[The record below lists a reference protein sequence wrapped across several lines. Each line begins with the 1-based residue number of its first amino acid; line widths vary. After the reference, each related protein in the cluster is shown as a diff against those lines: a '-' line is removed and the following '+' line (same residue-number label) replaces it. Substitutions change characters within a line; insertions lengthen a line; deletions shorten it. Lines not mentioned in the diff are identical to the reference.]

1 MPRLLACHEIR
12 HQCAVPRLPRTS
24 ARRPARPRELRRF
37 FATARLHLRCSAP
50 WYRDGSPSTWPRSNG
65 SPGSIG
71 RPHRAHKT
79 PPSATF
85 RAQPFRNAL
94 CLAPASK
101 AWGQWFE
108 PRTAHFS
115 RLRRMT
121 KAEELGRGGRLRG
134 GAAGELV
141 AAAYA
146 AESAHGPR
154 LAHGLSLADLAHA
167 VALVEGGDLAGDD
180 ARALL
185 RGLLE
190 LHAIP
195 GDEFPWDPSL
205 GDAFNAREA
214 ELERRVGRS
223 AAGWLS
229 AGRPRREAF
238 RVGAPPDRPQ
248 RPCASCTTRSST
260 RPRRSPDTR
269 APRAPRSPPT
279 TRICSRPSRRPSAT
293 CSWRTPIPALRDAER
308 ARASH
313 AALGA
318 SVAGAGGSAGSRW
331 ALDRARLAELLG
343 CDGLVEHA
351 KDAAWQADVYVEL
364 LATLAIAATHQS
376 QLGQDFEIYASQ
388 EFGLVELAD
397 AHSRA
402 SALMPQKKN
411 PYALAAIRTQAGQA
425 AGDLA
430 ARARDPAHRLGAH
443 RSLPPP
449 ERHGAAGARRGGRD
463 RPADGVGAGRHRAAR
478 RRASSRSRARASSRR
493 PTSPTCSRSPA
504 GSTTAAP
511 TRSSAAPCATS
522 SRRASR
528 RRRSRRRVCPRPPR
542 PRSATPV
549 ELDEATLRD
558 ALDPAACAAARR
570 QIGSSSAAAMDAML
584 DGLDATLAARR
595 VVERGRARARGGRGG
610 GAARPRPRARLI
622 RGSPVRARCH
632 PFEPSGRL

>member
-1 MPRLLACHEIR
+1 MAE
-12 HQCAVPRLPRTS
+12 T
-24 ARRPARPRELRRF
+24 
-37 FATARLHLRCSAP
+37 
-50 WYRDGSPSTWPRSNG
+50 
-65 SPGSIG
+65 
-71 RPHRAHKT
+71 
-79 PPSATF
+79 
-85 RAQPFRNAL
+85 
-94 CLAPASK
+94 
-101 AWGQWFE
+101 
-108 PRTAHFS
+108 
-115 RLRRMT
+115 
-121 KAEELGRGGRLRG
+121 EELGRGGRLRG

-154 LAHGLSLADLAHA
+154 LARGLSLADLAHA

-214 ELERRVGRS
+214 ELERRVGRVGGRMAERGP
-223 AAGWLS
+223 AAARGV
-229 AGRPRREAF
+229 PRRAPAD
-238 RVGAPPDRPQ
+238 GAR
-248 RPCASCTTRSST
+248 RARGSCTTRSST
-260 RPRRSPDTR
+260 RPRRSRGTHARR
-269 APRAPRSPPT
+269 ATALATDYTYLQPAQPT
-279 TRICSRPSRRPSAT
+279 TVGHLLLAYAY
-293 CSWRTPIPALRDAER
+293 PALRDAER

-425 AGDLA
+425 AGDVAGALVALHTGSARTDHFHLLNGTVPRALEEAVAIARLTASVLDGIELRTERFDADRARELRHGRRRRRRPRARRARSTIA
-430 ARARDPAHRLGAH
+430 AR
-443 RSLPPP
+443 
-449 ERHGAAGARRGGRD
+449 
-463 RPADGVGAGRHRAAR
+463 
-478 RRASSRSRARASSRR
+478 
-493 PTSPTCSRSPA
+493 
-504 GSTTAAP
+504 
-511 TRSSAAPCATS
+511 TRSSAARCATS
-522 SRRASR
+522 WRRASR
-528 RRRSRRRVCPRPPR
+528 RRELTPARLAAAAEAAIGR
-542 PRSATPV
+542 PV

-570 QIGSSSAAAMDAML
+570 QMGSSSEAAMDAML
-584 DGLDATLAARR
+584 DELEARLAAHETWSDRAR
-595 VVERGRARARGGRGG
+595 ERESAAEQALLARARELAG
-610 GAARPRPRARLI
+610 
-622 RGSPVRARCH
+622 
-632 PFEPSGRL
+632 

>member
-1 MPRLLACHEIR
+1 
-12 HQCAVPRLPRTS
+12 
-24 ARRPARPRELRRF
+24 
-37 FATARLHLRCSAP
+37 
-50 WYRDGSPSTWPRSNG
+50 
-65 SPGSIG
+65 
-71 RPHRAHKT
+71 
-79 PPSATF
+79 
-85 RAQPFRNAL
+85 
-94 CLAPASK
+94 
-101 AWGQWFE
+101 
-108 PRTAHFS
+108 
-115 RLRRMT
+115 MT
-121 KAEELGRGGRLRG
+121 DTEELGRGGRLRG

-180 ARALL
+180 ARALV

-214 ELERRVGRS
+214 ELERRVGNT

-238 RVGAPPDRPQ
+238 RVGLRLTARRAARELHDALTDQAAALARHA
-248 RPCASCTTRSST
+248 RATRDALAT
-260 RPRRSPDTR
+260 DYTYLQP
-269 APRAPRSPPT
+269 AQPT
-279 TRICSRPSRRPSAT
+279 TVGHLLLTYAY
-293 CSWRTPIPALRDAER
+293 PALRDADR
-308 ARASH
+308 VRASY

-331 ALDRARLAELLG
+331 ALDRTRLAELLG
-343 CDGLVEHA
+343 CDGIIEHA

-388 EFGLVELAD
+388 EFGLVELGD

-430 ARARDPAHRLGAH
+430 AALATLHTGSARTDHFHLLNGTVPRALDDAVAIARLTASVLSGIEL
-443 RSLPPP
+443 RK
-449 ERHGAAGARRGGRD
+449 ARFEQ
-463 RPADGVGAGRHRAAR
+463 VAR
-478 RRASSRSRARASSRR
+478 ESFV
-493 PTSPTCSRSPA
+493 
-504 GSTTAAP
+504 TAADVADVLALEGGLDY
-511 TRSSAAPCATS
+511 RSAHKVVGRAVRDLVEAGEPPSALTPARLSAAAE
-522 SRRASR
+522 A
-528 RRRSRRRVCPRPPR
+528 
-542 PRSATPV
+542 AIGAPV
-549 ELDEATLRD
+549 ELDETTLRA
-558 ALDPAACAAARR
+558 ALDPAACAAARL
-570 QIGSSSAAAMDAML
+570 QIGSSSETAMGAML
-584 DGLDATLAARR
+584 AGLDATLTANESWSEAAR
-595 VVERGRARARGGRGG
+595 ERETAAEAALLACARE
-610 GAARPRPRARLI
+610 L
-622 RGSPVRARCH
+622 V
-632 PFEPSGRL
+632 